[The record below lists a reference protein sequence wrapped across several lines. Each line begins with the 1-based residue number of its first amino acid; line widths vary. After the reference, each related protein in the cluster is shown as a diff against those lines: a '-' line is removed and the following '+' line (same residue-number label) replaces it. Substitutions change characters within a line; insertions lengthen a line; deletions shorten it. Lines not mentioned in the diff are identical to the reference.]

1 MIKTAIGLLAFVIAA
16 YMLAL
21 TVKDLVITIRLGGPT
36 GGTAGAYSFGAMLIE
51 GGATLLLLLLGVLL
65 THQHLEKRGARVVV
79 GLAALL
85 MVLWGMAAGY
95 LE

>member
-36 GGTAGAYSFGAMLIE
+36 GGTAGAYSY
-51 GGATLLLLLLGVLL
+51 
-65 THQHLEKRGARVVV
+65 
-79 GLAALL
+79 
-85 MVLWGMAAGY
+85 MAAQGEF
-95 LE
+95 LAVKSTGSGPENTAICPCDRI